1 MCGQQRVRVLGCRKE
16 EDAMTVHARQL
27 ARQCRE
33 RMVAC
38 DEESPDQRQPE
49 QATTATPSE
58 ETKPMSRE
66 EALQA

>member
-1 MCGQQRVRVLGCRKE
+1 
-16 EDAMTVHARQL
+16 MTVHARQL